1 MKVGLRY
8 WLMFALIIAAAVALH
23 AMSHGEPKL
32 PDHPLNLIPMQIGEW
47 QGTNERMEDGAVEM
61 LGVSDWILRTYHDP
75 NNVPIGL
82 YVGFHASQ
90 RTGASIHSPKNCLP
104 GSGWQPVQNTTI
116 QLHGPNGTLVP
127 ANLYIIQK
135 GNSKQIVIYWYQ
147 SHGRVIASEYS
158 GKFYLVVDAIR
169 LNRTDAAI
177 ARVVTPITQ
186 DQQESQQ
193 RAERFAEA
201 LMSQLNSAIPQ

>member
-1 MKVGLRY
+1 MKPGVKY
-8 WLMFALIIAAAVALH
+8 WFMLALIIGAAIALH
-23 AMSHGEPKL
+23 ALSHGEPKL
-32 PDHPLNLIPMQIGEW
+32 PEHPLSLIPMQIEGW
-47 QGTNERMEDGAVEM
+47 HGTDERMDDAAIEM
-61 LGVSDWILRTYHDP
+61 LGVSDWILRTYRDEANIP
-75 NNVPIGL
+75 VGV

-104 GSGWQPVQNTTI
+104 GSGWQPVQNSTV
-116 QLHGPNGTLVP
+116 QLHGPNGKMVP
-127 ANLYIIQK
+127 ANLYVIQK
-135 GNSKQIVIYWYQ
+135 GNSKQLVIYWYQ

-186 DQQESQQ
+186 NEQESQQ

-201 LMSQLNSAIPQ
+201 LMSQLNSAIPR